1 MRKQANLKQ
10 NQIGGLNTID
20 TDHQHRNG
28 TSSSFREYAKD
39 IQVIADDVANSPTAW
54 IYKGGKKLQ
63 DLCRPFIGGATAAK
77 FTGKSDASVASWR
90 KMAAKTILS
99 GENMNSDDEIDNAF
113 DGGRGAQLNDNHH
126 SNPPYRSDSVKEGSL
141 TITSKT
147 LSNAGNPSMV
157 PDEPRIIA
165 PNVSKL
171 SPRSVVE
178 IRLQSTNE
186 CVAILCSV
194 DVLKMRSSFFYDVLN
209 EQEDGRTHTS
219 GDQNDVWREPLV
231 IPEISPFEAA
241 AFLESLHEGRAVFK
255 GDWVYSWV
263 RLRYS
268 TLLLYLRHCYANH
281 FSDSFH
287 ECFASVTW
295 QIQDLVL
302 DYASQIDTHF
312 GHLFSIIKC
321 KNWRTNPSIWLGA
334 RVAVLR
340 KGPTPSPTVVTG

>member
-20 TDHQHRNG
+20 TDHQHR

-39 IQVIADDVANSPTAW
+39 IQVIADDCANSPSAW

-63 DLCRPFIGGATAAK
+63 DLCRPFIGGVTAAK
-77 FTGKSDASVASWR
+77 FTSKSDASVASWR

-99 GENMNSDDEIDNAF
+99 GENMNSDDEVDKAF
-113 DGGRGAQLNDNHH
+113 DGGRGAQLDDNHH
-126 SNPPYRSDSVKEGSL
+126 SHPPYRSDSVKEGSA

-157 PDEPRIIA
+157 PDEPRIVA

-178 IRLQSTNE
+178 IRLQSINE

-219 GDQNDVWREPLV
+219 GDQHDIWRDPLV
-231 IPEISPFEAA
+231 IPETSPFEAA

-263 RLRYS
+263 RLRS
-268 TLLLYLRHCYANH
+268 VTTVLTTLLCFNYFTDY
-281 FSDSFH
+281 FP
-287 ECFASVTW
+287 ECFISVTW

-302 DYASQIDTHF
+302 EYASQIDTHF
-312 GHLFSIIKC
+312 ENLFSIIKS
-321 KNWRTNPSIWLGA
+321 KNWRTNSNIWVGA

-340 KGPTPSPTVVTG
+340 KGPTPAPTVVTG